1 MLEKIYSQLTEK
13 MEKTLT
19 ALKDEYATFRT
30 GRANA
35 PRRSA
40 TSSTGRCRLPKA
52 ALSKRANY
60 NWNCR
65 WKPLPWSLNW
75 TPGALNEINKA
86 IQKSDIG
93 INPQVDGN
101 IIRLNVPPLTGER
114 RQELVKVVKKKSE
127 EYKIAVRNHRRDILE
142 NIKKSKNDAEITEDD
157 FKKANDKIQKITD
170 QYIIKI
176 DEVTESKNKDILTA

>member
-1 MLEKIYSQLTEK
+1 MLEKIYSQLTDK
-13 MEKTLT
+13 MEKTIT
-19 ALKDEYATFRT
+19 ALKDEYSTFRT

-35 PRRSA
+35 SILNKIRVDYYGTQSPLTQVA
-40 TSSTGRCRLPKA
+40 TISVPDPKQIII
-52 ALSKRANY
+52 
-60 NWNCR
+60 
-65 WKPLPWSLNW
+65 
-75 TPGALNEINKA
+75 TPFDKTALNEINKA

-93 INPQVDGN
+93 INPQLDGN

-127 EYKIAVRNHRRDILE
+127 EYKIAVRNHRRDVLE
-142 NIKKSKNDAEITEDD
+142 SIKKAKNDSEITEDD

-170 QYIIKI
+170 QYIVKI

>member
-1 MLEKIYSQLTEK
+1 

-35 PRRSA
+35 NILNKIKVEYYGTQSPLTQVA
-40 TSSTGRCRLPKA
+40 TISVPDPKQIII
-52 ALSKRANY
+52 
-60 NWNCR
+60 
-65 WKPLPWSLNW
+65 
-75 TPGALNEINKA
+75 TPFDKSALNEINKA

-142 NIKKSKNDAEITEDD
+142 NIKKHKNDAEITEDD

-170 QYIIKI
+170 QYIVKI

>member
-35 PRRSA
+35 SILNKIKVDYYGTQSPLTQVA
-40 TSSTGRCRLPKA
+40 TISVPDPKQIII
-52 ALSKRANY
+52 
-60 NWNCR
+60 
-65 WKPLPWSLNW
+65 
-75 TPGALNEINKA
+75 TPFDKSALNEINKA

-93 INPQVDGN
+93 INPQLDGN

-142 NIKKSKNDAEITEDD
+142 NIKKHKNDADITEDD

-170 QYIIKI
+170 QYIVKI